1 MDKERLDIVLVSR
14 DFFSS
19 REKASEAIKAGV
31 VYVDNSCIK
40 KPSIKIDTNADI
52 RIDSEILPYV
62 SKGGLKLK
70 KGIVAFGLDFTDKVI
85 LDVGCSTGGF
95 SDCALQHG
103 AKFIYGIDVGT
114 NQLDK
119 KLQNHSQ
126 IKSIENLHVKDL
138 QSEHLDNNKMDGMVM
153 DISFIS
159 VTHAFSYILPFL
171 KEDGFLFIL
180 IKPQFELDNTA
191 LNRQGIVQNP
201 KSQAKAIQRVI
212 LAAKEVGLFLNA
224 IDYAPLM
231 TYKKNIE
238 YITLFRFSA
247 NGFSPDIDRLTRIAE
262 EKKKEMKKL
271 KAEN

>member
-1 MDKERLDIVLVSR
+1 MNKERLDILLVAR
-14 DFFSS
+14 DFFPS
-19 REKASEAIKAGV
+19 REKASEAIKTGL
-31 VYVDNSCIK
+31 VYVNNSCVE
-40 KPSIKIDTNADI
+40 KPSTKIEVNADI
-52 RIDSEILPYV
+52 HIDSKIMPYV
-62 SKGGLKLK
+62 SKGGLKLE
-70 KGIVAFGLDFTDKVI
+70 KGIAAFGLDFTGKII
-85 LDVGCSTGGF
+85 LDIGCSTGGF

-138 QSEHLDNNKMDGMVM
+138 QSEHLDGNKMDGMVM

-159 VTHAFSYILPFL
+159 VTHTFSYILPFL
-171 KEDGFLFIL
+171 KDDGFLFVL
-180 IKPQFELDNTA
+180 IKPQFELDSTA

-201 KSQAKAIQRVI
+201 KNQEKAILRVVSV
-212 LAAKEVGLFLNA
+212 AKEVGLFLNA

-238 YITLFRFSA
+238 YIALFRLSSNKFY
-247 NGFSPDIDRLTRIAE
+247 PDIEKLVKIAAE
-262 EKKKEMKKL
+262 AKKEMK
-271 KAEN
+271 